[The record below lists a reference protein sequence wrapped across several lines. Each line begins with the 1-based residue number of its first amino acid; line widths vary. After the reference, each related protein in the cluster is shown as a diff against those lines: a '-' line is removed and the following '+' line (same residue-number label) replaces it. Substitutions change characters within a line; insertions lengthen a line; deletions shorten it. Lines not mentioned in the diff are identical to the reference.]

1 LSTNLLEELSAEER
15 ERLLA
20 IGRLHDAAAGE
31 EIARQGA
38 VGNCLYVVESGEL
51 AVVRRVPGDEEEI
64 LETGRPGTLLGELAV
79 LDRRPRSASL
89 RAQRASVVRIIE
101 LPAFEALTLH
111 GGACGHR
118 ILRAVAASVR
128 LRLGAA
134 RRSIASRVRSAAAT
148 LCSARAPIR
157 MPSWSAPPAHVASM
171 LGSLPSFSA
180 LGGVEMTQSARV
192 AEAAT
197 LPRGVEF
204 GLGRRADGSA
214 TILLRG
220 AVSPCLPVE
229 EGLAVSL
236 PIVAPGGFVDY
247 DGVLGRSDDDAA
259 FWRAR
264 SPSVIARL
272 PAQAFAAEARSGAPL
287 LYALC
292 RDMAMTLRTTTGLA
306 MHLGMIW
313 DHAGA
318 REPRSAGMRA

>member
-1 LSTNLLEELSAEER
+1 VSINLLDGLSAEDR

-20 IGRLHDAAAGE
+20 VGRLHEASPGE

-38 VGNCLYVVESGEL
+38 VGNCVYVVESGAL
-51 AVVRRVPGDEEEI
+51 AVVRRVPGDEEEL
-64 LETGRPGTLLGELAV
+64 LETARAGTLLGELAV

-89 RAQRASVVRIIE
+89 RAQDASRIRIIE

-118 ILRAVAASVR
+118 ILSAVATSVR
-128 LRLGAA
+128 RRLESA
-134 RRSIASRVRSAAAT
+134 RQAIASRVRGAAAA
-148 LCSARAPIR
+148 LCSARGPARI
-157 MPSWSAPPAHVASM
+157 PSWSAPATEVAAM
-171 LGSLPSFSA
+171 LGALPSFSA
-180 LGGVEMTQSARV
+180 LGGIGIAQSTRLL
-192 AEAAT
+192 EAAT

-204 GLGRRADGSA
+204 ELDRRAEDSA

-220 AVSPCLPVE
+220 AVSPCLPVG

-236 PIVAPGGFVDY
+236 PVVAPGGFVDY
-247 DGVLGRSDDDAA
+247 DGVLGPGADAA

-264 SPSVIARL
+264 SACVVARL
-272 PAQAFAAEARSGAPL
+272 PARAFAADARSGPPL

-292 RDMAMTLRTTTGLA
+292 RDMAMTLRATTGLA

-313 DHAGA
+313 DHGGA
-318 REPRSAGMRA
+318 HHPRPAGMRA